1 MTTAILRID
10 GMHCGG
16 CERNVEFALSSLP
29 GVSRVKAD
37 HGAETVEIAFDPS
50 ATVESELRRAIEE
63 IGYRVVVVSLAPTH
77 ERRQDSEDR

>member
-29 GVSRVKAD
+29 GIARVRAD
-37 HGAETVEIAFDPS
+37 RVAKTVEIAFEPS
-50 ATVESELRRAIEE
+50 AIDEDKIRGAIEE
-63 IGYRVVVVSLAPTH
+63 IGYEVVA
-77 ERRQDSEDR
+77 